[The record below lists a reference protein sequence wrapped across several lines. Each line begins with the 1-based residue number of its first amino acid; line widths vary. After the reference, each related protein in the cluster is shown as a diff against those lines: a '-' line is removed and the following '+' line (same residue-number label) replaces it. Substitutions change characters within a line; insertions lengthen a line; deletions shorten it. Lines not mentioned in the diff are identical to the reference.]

1 MVIYLDY
8 FSKTFPRFESQ
19 GCGLS
24 VSATYVLVFVVLSLT
39 SSYVS
44 ESTRDNTYLA
54 LAWIKYTTHT
64 CYAGP
69 KKYPGKLSCLRGRL
83 RRRPK
88 NCLIVWIATVDNQCS
103 NWVKV
108 DWGRLVLVFVVSC
121 QFLCS
126 LSNKF
131 NFKQFLFCNTKRVDR
146 IFL

>member
-54 LAWIKYTTHT
+54 LAWIKYTHTHLL
-64 CYAGP
+64 CWP
-69 KKYPGKLSCLRGRL
+69 KKYPGKLSCLKARPW
-83 RRRPK
+83 RRQK
-88 NCLIVWIATVDNQCS
+88 IACVWIATVDNQCS

-121 QFLCS
+121 QFLCF

>member
-54 LAWIKYTTHT
+54 LAWIKYTHTHLL
-64 CYAGP
+64 CWP
-69 KKYPGKLSCLRGRL
+69 KEVSRQIKLSQGKTLKKA
-83 RRRPK
+83 K
-88 NCLIVWIATVDNQCS
+88 NCLCVWIATVDNQCS

-121 QFLCS
+121 QFLCF